1 MYKSIFVCMYICTHI
16 HKYNEYIYIYI
27 KYTCTPEAWELCSA
41 AAAATAAA
49 GGTAPAAAATHDR
62 AKCGPQ

>member
-1 MYKSIFVCMYICTHI
+1 M
-16 HKYNEYIYIYI
+16 YIYI
-27 KYTCTPEAWELCSA
+27 KYTCNPEDWELCSA
-41 AAAATAAA
+41 AAAATAPA